1 MSQAPKN
8 KEENPNYESKDSDLS
23 DLDSL
28 FSSPTQGYKEPDSAY
43 HRAWILLRETKEL
56 TLSLKDPRSER
67 TIREAIIEYKKK
79 DPYKDPLLRL
89 KIKKGFNPETKKYEL
104 RFSLYKVTR
113 SHKNFFNI

>member
-1 MSQAPKN
+1 MSQDPKDKN
-8 KEENPNYESKDSDLS
+8 EENKSDNSDLS

-43 HRAWILLRETKEL
+43 HRAWVLLRETKEL

-89 KIKKGFNPETKKYEL
+89 KIKKGFNPLTKKYEL

-113 SHKNFFNI
+113 SHKNFFDI